1 MAHEIVG
8 GVMMTTVLKNGK
20 HLAEKLPAVIT
31 LLFAAAGQTQAKNI
45 DYTPDV
51 TSDAYWDTH
60 HIGAVR
66 VTAAG
71 KDEQNREYIIYE
83 LERQLAGQPL
93 EQARTVL
100 VSHLWFGLNAEEPP
114 LIRVNDRLVLY
125 IAKDEPAPLVA
136 AKLDGALGG
145 SQVLDSLVQI
155 ARLRANQ
162 GDLQAYMDGVFA
174 GDPILSRYSLRHLLE
189 QKALP
194 APGNYVLRVR
204 QLRDEE
210 SRETKLRVLANR
222 LAERLEGRSEYSDT
236 EYSWL
241 QASLARSKT
250 ERWMDLR
257 PFVDR
262 LLEFETK
269 RPESV
274 AFFARLVGSLVS
286 SQAVRIA
293 AYSTFEDA
301 RVFRFENPDAL
312 SEQIT
317 ETCIQMLKD
326 RESSIRAAGAALL
339 YNISM
344 RLNPENKSRYMDR
357 SRTAIQN
364 AFEDESDVAIRNQ
377 LANYLELISM

>member
-51 TSDAYWDTH
+51 TSDSYWDTH

-83 LERQLAGQPL
+83 LERQLTGQPPDR
-93 EQARTVL
+93 ARAVI
-100 VSHLWFGLNAEEPP
+100 VSHVWFGINADEPP
-114 LIRVNDRLVLY
+114 LIGVNDRLVLY

-136 AKLDGALGG
+136 AKLDG

-155 ARLRANQ
+155 AKLRANQ

-174 GDPILSRYSLRHLLE
+174 GDPILSRYCLRYLSE
-189 QKALP
+189 QKVLP
-194 APGNYVLRVR
+194 APGNYVLRLR

-241 QASLARSKT
+241 QASLSRSKT

-301 RVFRFENPDAL
+301 RMFRFENPDAL

-357 SRTAIQN
+357 SRTAMQN
-364 AFEDESDVAIRNQ
+364 AFEDESDVAVRNQ
-377 LANYLELISM
+377 LAHYLELISK